1 MRTKLQFA
9 LTLLV
14 GIAIISC
21 SKEPSFELNGKIN
34 VSSGTI
40 YLQNFRNKMF
50 FIVDSSKIENG
61 TFSFK
66 GKVERPDLYGLTIKK
81 EENFHPYY
89 IFLENSKVTIT
100 IDTADVRSAQ
110 ITGSASNDLF
120 NSFQK
125 SRKNFDIESFI
136 KANPSSPVALYILY
150 REYSTRFT
158 ADELEKSLA
167 LFDTSLNR
175 VAYIQELREIIKTKR
190 SVEIGKPAIDF
201 KGTTPDGKEIKLSDF
216 KGNFLLVDFWASWCG
231 PCRKD
236 NPNVVKAYKQFHAKG
251 FNILGVSLDKKKE
264 DWIKAIEA
272 DGLIWAHVSDLKF
285 WDSEPARIYGIRN
298 IPSNILF
305 DINGIIVARNLRG
318 EELNK
323 KLEEIYAKK

>member
-1 MRTKLQFA
+1 MNTKFRFVLA
-9 LTLLV
+9 LLIIIV
-14 GIAIISC
+14 IISC
-21 SKEPSFELNGKIN
+21 GKERSFELNGKIN

-66 GKVERPDLYGLTIKK
+66 GKVERPDLFGLTIKK

-89 IFLENSKVTIT
+89 IFLENTKVTIT
-100 IDTADVRSAQ
+100 IDTADTRSAR

-125 SRKNFDIESFI
+125 NRKDFDIESFI

-158 ADELEKSLA
+158 ANELEKNLI

-175 VAYIQELREIIKTKR
+175 VAYIQELKEIIKTKR

-201 KGTTPDGKEIKLSDF
+201 TGTAPDGKEIKLSDF
-216 KGNFLLVDFWASWCG
+216 KGNFLLVDFWASWCA
-231 PCRKD
+231 PCRRD
-236 NPNVVKAYKQFHAKG
+236 NPNVVKAYKQFHSKG

-264 DWIKAIEA
+264 DWVKAIEA
-272 DGLIWAHVSDLKF
+272 DKLTWAHVSDLKF

-305 DINGIIVARNLRG
+305 DPNGTIVARNLRG
-318 EELNK
+318 DEVIK
-323 KLEEIYAKK
+323 KLEEIYAIK